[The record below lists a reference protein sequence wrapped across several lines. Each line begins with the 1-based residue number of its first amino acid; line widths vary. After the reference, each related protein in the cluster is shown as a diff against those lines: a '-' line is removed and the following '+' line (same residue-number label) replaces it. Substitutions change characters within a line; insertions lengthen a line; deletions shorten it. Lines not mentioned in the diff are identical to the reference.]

1 MGLMAIHCN
10 SRFQEAESELIL
22 CSWLNKPFFIFL
34 FKTKIEKGTPF
45 NRSITKSIE
54 QTSKFTEANAE
65 SRTKNIPVAC
75 LRQLFR
81 LILRQN

>member
-1 MGLMAIHCN
+1 M
-10 SRFQEAESELIL
+10 LIKI
-22 CSWLNKPFFIFL
+22 S

-65 SRTKNIPVAC
+65 SRTKNITVAC
-75 LRQLFR
+75 LRLLFR
-81 LILRQN
+81 LILRLIS